1 VFFIKD
7 PAPFAI
13 PFPPSKAP
21 LLKPSVGN
29 YIKSLKPEPIL
40 WANESGLPK
49 MAKFPIIGNITFLI
63 PS

>member
-40 WANESGLPK
+40 
-49 MAKFPIIGNITFLI
+49 
-63 PS
+63 

>member
-1 VFFIKD
+1 MFFIKD

-13 PFPPSKAP
+13 PFPPSKAL
-21 LLKPSVGN
+21 LLKPYVGN
-29 YIKSLKPEPIL
+29 YIKSLRPEPIV

-49 MAKFPIIGNITFLI
+49 MAKFSIIGNMTFLI

>member
-13 PFPPSKAP
+13 PFPPSKAL
-21 LLKPSVGN
+21 LLKPYVGN
-29 YIKSLKPEPIL
+29 YIKSLRPEPIV

-49 MAKFPIIGNITFLI
+49 MAKFSIIGNMTFLI